1 MVRCKL
7 FAQVKK
13 FVRSKICPQPCK
25 RRLNL
30 LHFWRPRC
38 RHRRLCLN
46 SLCRRPTVVCSFS
59 ITCWI
64 FCVCLTAIQ
73 TSKEHEVD
81 EGFADV
87 IEKGWLI
94 KEGANDDSRRKRQ
107 VINFRHINPVIT
119 PQKQNILSSQPC
131 LRTLLQTR
139 LLANQSLRTM
149 LDISYREV
157 TQLLVNQQFSLWP
170 TRVRI
175 STGRRQTSLLFT
187 SVTARS

>member
-1 MVRCKL
+1 M
-7 FAQVKK
+7 
-13 FVRSKICPQPCK
+13 
-25 RRLNL
+25 
-30 LHFWRPRC
+30 
-38 RHRRLCLN
+38 
-46 SLCRRPTVVCSFS
+46 
-59 ITCWI
+59 CWI

-107 VINFRHINPVIT
+107 VVNFRHINPVIT
-119 PQKQNILSSQPC
+119 PQKQNILWSQPC

-149 LDISYREV
+149 LGISYREV

-170 TRVRI
+170 TRVRVP
-175 STGRRQTSLLFT
+175 TGRRQTSLLFT
-187 SVTARS
+187 SVTEELNSGLPRANPVSVVANSEPSDYNSSALTACSCCV